1 MPRPTWRESLDKVAA
16 ESPSPD
22 SIHLGWW
29 GFWMVVGWAVVL
41 AVYLL
46 VTA

>member
-1 MPRPTWRESLDKVAA
+1 MKWREALDRMAA

-29 GFWMVVGWAVVL
+29 GFWFVVCGAFWVGIFVW
-41 AVYLL
+41 
-46 VTA
+46 VTG